1 VDFFSQG
8 VLILSKSAV
17 LKGKT
22 LRSMHVA
29 LMMHSLN
36 KEEAAAYLK
45 PENMSWDWLKDYSIP
60 FWIDNR

>member
-1 VDFFSQG
+1 
-8 VLILSKSAV
+8 
-17 LKGKT
+17 
-22 LRSMHVA
+22 MHVA